1 MAVFAVSVYPPK
13 TKPAVASPAAAD
25 AALAVFKFAAVDHA
39 PTFAPAPVNSSVV
52 PIFPAGL
59 LPPEYNANVDSQGY
73 IDGARCDLYY
83 LKDEIEKA
91 IITDKKL
98 DPIDRFADDK

>member
-1 MAVFAVSVYPPK
+1 MKYREILDK
-13 TKPAVASPAAAD
+13 LIDIECQLDD
-25 AALAVFKFAAVDHA
+25 AMNTL
-39 PTFAPAPVNSSVV
+39 
-52 PIFPAGL
+52 
-59 LPPEYNANVDSQGY
+59 PEYNANVDSQGY
-73 IDGARCDLYY
+73 IDAARCDLYY

>member
-1 MAVFAVSVYPPK
+1 MDYKEILDRLVDIESQLD
-13 TKPAVASPAAAD
+13 D
-25 AALAVFKFAAVDHA
+25 AMNTL
-39 PTFAPAPVNSSVV
+39 
-52 PIFPAGL
+52 
-59 LPPEYNANVDSQGY
+59 PEYNANVDSQGY

-91 IITDKKL
+91 IITDKRL

>member
-1 MAVFAVSVYPPK
+1 MDYKEILDRLVSIE
-13 TKPAVASPAAAD
+13 SQLDD
-25 AALAVFKFAAVDHA
+25 AMNTL
-39 PTFAPAPVNSSVV
+39 
-52 PIFPAGL
+52 
-59 LPPEYNANVDSQGY
+59 PEYNANVDSQGY

-98 DPIDRFADDK
+98 DPIDRFANNK

>member
-1 MAVFAVSVYPPK
+1 MDYQKILDTLISIE
-13 TKPAVASPAAAD
+13 SQLDD
-25 AALAVFKFAAVDHA
+25 AMNTL
-39 PTFAPAPVNSSVV
+39 
-52 PIFPAGL
+52 
-59 LPPEYNANVDSQGY
+59 PEYNANVDSQGY

>member
-1 MAVFAVSVYPPK
+1 MDYKEILDKLTEIESQLD
-13 TKPAVASPAAAD
+13 D
-25 AALAVFKFAAVDHA
+25 AMNTL
-39 PTFAPAPVNSSVV
+39 
-52 PIFPAGL
+52 
-59 LPPEYNANVDSQGY
+59 PEYNANVDSQGY

-98 DPIDRFADDK
+98 DPFDRFADDK

>member
-1 MAVFAVSVYPPK
+1 MNYKQVLDK
-13 TKPAVASPAAAD
+13 LIEIEGQLDD
-25 AALAVFKFAAVDHA
+25 AMNTL
-39 PTFAPAPVNSSVV
+39 
-52 PIFPAGL
+52 
-59 LPPEYNANVDSQGY
+59 PEYNANVDSQGY

-91 IITDKKL
+91 IITEKKL

>member
-1 MAVFAVSVYPPK
+1 MDYQKILDTLISIE
-13 TKPAVASPAAAD
+13 SQLDD
-25 AALAVFKFAAVDHA
+25 AMNTL
-39 PTFAPAPVNSSVV
+39 
-52 PIFPAGL
+52 
-59 LPPEYNANVDSQGY
+59 PEYNANVDSQGY

-98 DPIDRFADDK
+98 DPIDRFAD

>member
-1 MAVFAVSVYPPK
+1 MDYQKILDTLMSIE
-13 TKPAVASPAAAD
+13 SQLDD
-25 AALAVFKFAAVDHA
+25 AMNTL
-39 PTFAPAPVNSSVV
+39 
-52 PIFPAGL
+52 
-59 LPPEYNANVDSQGY
+59 PEYNANVDSQGY

-98 DPIDRFADDK
+98 DPIDRFADDN

>member
-1 MAVFAVSVYPPK
+1 MDYKKILDTLTSIE
-13 TKPAVASPAAAD
+13 SQLDD
-25 AALAVFKFAAVDHA
+25 AMNTL
-39 PTFAPAPVNSSVV
+39 
-52 PIFPAGL
+52 
-59 LPPEYNANVDSQGY
+59 PEYNANVDSQGY

-91 IITDKKL
+91 ILTDKRL

>member
-1 MAVFAVSVYPPK
+1 MDYQKILDTLTSIE
-13 TKPAVASPAAAD
+13 SQLDD
-25 AALAVFKFAAVDHA
+25 AMNTL
-39 PTFAPAPVNSSVV
+39 
-52 PIFPAGL
+52 
-59 LPPEYNANVDSQGY
+59 PEYNANVDSQGY

-98 DPIDRFADDK
+98 DPVDRFEDNK

>member
-1 MAVFAVSVYPPK
+1 MDYKKILDTLTSIE
-13 TKPAVASPAAAD
+13 SQLDD
-25 AALAVFKFAAVDHA
+25 AMNTL
-39 PTFAPAPVNSSVV
+39 
-52 PIFPAGL
+52 
-59 LPPEYNANVDSQGY
+59 PEYSANVDSQGY

-98 DPIDRFADDK
+98 DPFDRFEDNK